1 MTTRA
6 LVLGGGGIAGI
17 AWETGVLAGLAEQGV
32 DVTGADLVIG
42 TSAGSAVAAQ
52 VTSGAPLEGLL
63 ARQVDPAAQYPEL
76 TPTMDVQ
83 WMLGEYG
90 RIFQTATDA
99 DDMRR
104 RLGAVALA
112 AQTVPE
118 AARRD
123 VIVGRLPVP
132 DWPDRDLRIVAV
144 DTGNGEP
151 VVFDRTSGV
160 DLADAVA
167 ASCAVPGIWPAVTI
181 GGRRYMDGGMRSGEN
196 ADYATGFDRVLVL
209 VVQEFE
215 LPPEWGVHLAAQI
228 ERLTAAGSVVEV
240 VRADEASVAAF
251 TDNLLDPATRT
262 PSGLAGVAQGRAE
275 AARVARL
282 WS

>member
-32 DVTGADLVIG
+32 DVTGADVVIG

-52 VTSGAPLEGLL
+52 LTSGTPVEELL

-83 WMLGEYG
+83 WMLEEYG
-90 RIFQTATDA
+90 KIFTTAADA
-99 DDMRR
+99 ADMRR

-112 AQTVPE
+112 AETVSE

-123 VIVGRLPVP
+123 VVAGRLPVP

-144 DTGNGEP
+144 DTADGEP

-160 DLADAVA
+160 ELVDAVA
-167 ASCAVPGIWPAVTI
+167 ASCSVPGVWPSVTI
-181 GGRRYMDGGMRSGEN
+181 GDRRYMDGGMRSGEN
-196 ADYATGFDRVLVL
+196 ADFATGFDRVLVL

-215 LPPEWGVHLAAQI
+215 VPKEWGVHLDAQI
-228 ERLTAAGSVVEV
+228 GRLTAAGSVVEV
-240 VRADEASVAAF
+240 IRADEASLLAF

-262 PSGLAGVAQGRAE
+262 PSGLAGLAQGRAE
-275 AARVARL
+275 AARVAKF
-282 WS
+282 WA